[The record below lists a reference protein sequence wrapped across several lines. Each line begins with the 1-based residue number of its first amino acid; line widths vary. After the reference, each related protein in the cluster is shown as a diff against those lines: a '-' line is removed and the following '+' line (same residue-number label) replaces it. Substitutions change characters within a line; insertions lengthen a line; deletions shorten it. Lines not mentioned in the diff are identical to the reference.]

1 MVMLYVQSVEL
12 VLMSSDINNPT
23 KIIKDGII
31 FALIGQ
37 AVAFVSKKA
46 SDYVKNREDYDYE
59 EEEEDEQ

>member
-1 MVMLYVQSVEL
+1 
-12 VLMSSDINNPT
+12 MSFDINNPT

>member
-1 MVMLYVQSVEL
+1 
-12 VLMSSDINNPT
+12 MSFESNPT

-46 SDYVKNREDYDYE
+46 ADYVKNREDYDYE
-59 EEEEDEQ
+59 EQEEDEQ

>member
-1 MVMLYVQSVEL
+1 
-12 VLMSSDINNPT
+12 MSFDINNPT

-46 SDYVKNREDYDYE
+46 SDYVKNREDYE